1 MTILSSAF
9 RTLGFFGFLRAIF
22 EYPFFVATYRKCE
35 KKHRKIAESMGLTFE
50 EYRERLIIYYDYDGK
65 PLTDKSAIEA
75 IRKEYAAEVRA
86 CGLEELKQK
95 YGYKDF

>member
-1 MTILSSAF
+1 
-9 RTLGFFGFLRAIF
+9 
-22 EYPFFVATYRKCE
+22 
-35 KKHRKIAESMGLTFE
+35 MGLTFE

-75 IRKEYAAEVRA
+75 IRKDYAAEVRA